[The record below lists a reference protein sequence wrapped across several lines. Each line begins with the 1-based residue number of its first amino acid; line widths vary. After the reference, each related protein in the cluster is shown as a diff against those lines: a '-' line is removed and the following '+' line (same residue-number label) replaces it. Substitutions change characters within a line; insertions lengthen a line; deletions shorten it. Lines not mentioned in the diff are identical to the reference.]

1 MMLIP
6 CPYCGPR
13 NVTEFEYGGDA
24 NARRPRDVDTAA
36 APTWN
41 DYVYLRDN
49 PRGLHDELWQHH
61 AGCRRW
67 IAVRRDTVTHEV
79 VASAAPGELPPR

>member
-13 NVTEFEYGGDA
+13 NVVEFEYGGDA
-24 NARRPRDVDTAA
+24 AARRPRDPGQVSDEAWT
-36 APTWN
+36 N
-41 DYVYLRDN
+41 YVYLREN
-49 PRGLHDELWQHH
+49 PRGAHDELWQHH

-67 IAVRRDTVTHEV
+67 IAVRRNTLTHEV
-79 VASAAPGELPPR
+79 IASAAPGELPPR